1 MDAAASGMKRNRRA
15 GFPVSDDSVQTTGDS
30 RVRQNLV
37 VLAPVAGVKLTE
49 ERRPDRVRTILQ
61 SVSDGDKQ
69 EFVTRESEA

>member
-1 MDAAASGMKRNRRA
+1 
-15 GFPVSDDSVQTTGDS
+15 
-30 RVRQNLV
+30 V